1 MRRGQREYGRA
12 QGTGKEAPMRTIA
25 TLLTVFL
32 SLTPALAHERPDKVE
47 CTAIKEKIR
56 HIQSK
61 MRAGYTRAQGERME
75 EQLRKL
81 RLARSKKCR

>member
-1 MRRGQREYGRA
+1 
-12 QGTGKEAPMRTIA
+12 MRTM
-25 TLLTVFL
+25 TMLLVSFFFV
-32 SLTPALAHERPDKVE
+32 SAEAAHERPDKTE

>member
-1 MRRGQREYGRA
+1 
-12 QGTGKEAPMRTIA
+12 MRTA
-25 TLLTVFL
+25 TMLLILCSSFAT
-32 SLTPALAHERPDKVE
+32 AIAHERPDKIE
-47 CTAIKEKIR
+47 CTTIKEKIR

-81 RLARSKKCR
+81 RLARRKKCR

>member
-1 MRRGQREYGRA
+1 
-12 QGTGKEAPMRTIA
+12 MRTITMLVTICFISA
-25 TLLTVFL
+25 AF
-32 SLTPALAHERPDKVE
+32 AHERPDKVE
-47 CTAIKEKIR
+47 CAVIKEKIR

-81 RLARSKKCR
+81 RLARRKKCR

>member
-1 MRRGQREYGRA
+1 MR
-12 QGTGKEAPMRTIA
+12 MA
-25 TLLTVFL
+25 TMLLISCSWFATAV
-32 SLTPALAHERPDKVE
+32 AHERPDKIE
-47 CTAIKEKIR
+47 CAAIKEKIR

-81 RLARSKKCR
+81 RLARRKKCR

>member
-1 MRRGQREYGRA
+1 
-12 QGTGKEAPMRTIA
+12 MRTA
-25 TLLTVFL
+25 TMLLIMCFGFSTGV
-32 SLTPALAHERPDKVE
+32 AHERPDKTE

-56 HIQSK
+56 YIHSR
-61 MRAGYTRAQGERME
+61 MRSGYTRAQGERME